1 MTQLKP
7 DSTMPDNTPVALV
20 TGAAKRIGAQ
30 ICQTLHATGF
40 NIVLHYHQSQQ
51 SALALAKELNNRRPQ
66 SCIAHQADLTSRLEL
81 NTLAQTA
88 SKHWQRLD
96 LLVNNASRFY
106 ATPLA
111 QANEQAWDELLG
123 SNLQGAF
130 FLSQQLASTL
140 AAQQGSIV
148 NIVDIYAQA
157 PLKNYSIYCIAKAG
171 LLAMTRS
178 LALEL
183 APHVRVNAV
192 APGAI
197 LWPEQADN
205 ESTELQKKIIERTA
219 LARAGNPSDIANTVL
234 FLTQSPF
241 ITGQILSVDGG
252 RLTC

>member
-1 MTQLKP
+1 MNQTNP
-7 DSTMPDNTPVALV
+7 DSAPVALV

-30 ICQTLHATGF
+30 ICRTLHAHGF
-40 NIVLHYHQSQQ
+40 NIVLHYRHAHEDACSLARHLN
-51 SALALAKELNNRRPQ
+51 ALRPQ
-66 SCIAHQADLTSRLEL
+66 SCILQQADLSSLAEVR
-81 NTLAQTA
+81 TLAQSA
-88 SKHWQRLD
+88 NAHWQGLD
-96 LLVNNASRFY
+96 LLVNNASSFY

-111 QANEQAWDELLG
+111 QSSEQNWDDLLG
-123 SNLQGAF
+123 SNLKGAF
-130 FLSQQLASTL
+130 FLSQQLAAALT
-140 AAQQGSIV
+140 AQQGSIV

-183 APHVRVNAV
+183 APRVRVNAV

-197 LWPEQADN
+197 LWPEQQNN

-219 LARAGNPSDIANTVL
+219 LARAGCPSDIANTVL
-234 FLTQSPF
+234 FLAQSPF
-241 ITGQILSVDGG
+241 ITGQILSIDGG